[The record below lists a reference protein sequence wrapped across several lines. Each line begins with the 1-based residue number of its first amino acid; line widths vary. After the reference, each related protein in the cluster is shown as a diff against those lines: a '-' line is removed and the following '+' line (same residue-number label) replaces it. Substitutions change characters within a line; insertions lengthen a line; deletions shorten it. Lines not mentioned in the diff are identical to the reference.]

1 MGTYPHHTDPSQES
15 STRGL
20 DRESDPAVPRPLP
33 QNDRKGVRLA
43 AVATFVAVLVV
54 VLIVLL

>member
-1 MGTYPHHTDPSQES
+1 MGTYPHHTASQES

-20 DRESDPAVPRPLP
+20 ERESEPAVPEPLP

-43 AVATFVAVLVV
+43 AVATFVAVLAV